1 MGDLYIVEAVRSPLG
16 KRGGGLSTV
25 HAGDL
30 LGHVRQAAVA
40 RAGIDA
46 SEIGQIVGG
55 CVSQVGDQ
63 SYNLAR
69 TAWLT
74 AGLPLEVPATTVEGK
89 PTGGL
94 GTGTIIE
101 RLD

>member
-25 HAGDL
+25 HAADL
-30 LGHVRQAAVA
+30 LGHVRQAA
-40 RAGIDA
+40 
-46 SEIGQIVGG
+46 
-55 CVSQVGDQ
+55 
-63 SYNLAR
+63 
-69 TAWLT
+69 
-74 AGLPLEVPATTVEGK
+74 VEGK